1 MLEVLNVKK
10 VAVEKGLGDV
20 EQYLSNQ
27 GYSVKEFEMNSTE
40 NTSFYDQFDAVVI
53 TGGSVN
59 VMGYQ
64 DTMTKVPQIIA
75 DGLTAEE
82 IKKEIDNKMVK
93 Q

>member
-1 MLEVLNVKK
+1 MLEVLNLKK

-27 GYSVKEFEMNSTE
+27 GYGVREFEMNSTE
-40 NTSFYDQFDAVVI
+40 NSKLYDQFDAVVI
-53 TGGSVN
+53 TGESVN
-59 VMGYQ
+59 VMGYE

-82 IKKEIDNKMVK
+82 IKREIDNKLIR
-93 Q
+93 

>member
-1 MLEVLNVKK
+1 MKK

-27 GYSVKEFEMNSTE
+27 GYDVQGFEMNSTE
-40 NTSFYDQFDAVVI
+40 NSSFYDQFDAVVI

-59 VMGYQ
+59 VMGYE

-82 IKKEIDNKMVK
+82 IKREIDSKSIR
-93 Q
+93 

>member
-1 MLEVLNVKK
+1 MKK

-27 GYSVKEFEMNSTE
+27 GYSVREFEMNSIE
-40 NTSFYDQFDAVVI
+40 NSKFYDQFDAVVV

-59 VMGYQ
+59 VMGYE
-64 DTMTKVPQIIA
+64 DTKTKVPQIIA

-82 IKKEIDNKMVK
+82 IKREIDNKSIR
-93 Q
+93 